1 MSAKMVRRVCLGL
14 PAVTESLQWGEHLVF
29 KVAGKIFAMAN
40 LEGGGNRLSFKC
52 APEEFTELIEMEGI
66 IPAPYLARAHWVS
79 LETWDALPAK
89 EITVRLRRAYDLIR
103 DRLPRKIR
111 MEIQG

>member
-1 MSAKMVRRVCLGL
+1 MPAEMVRRVCLGL

-29 KVAGKIFAMAN
+29 KVGGKIFAMAN

-52 APEEFTELIEMEGI
+52 TVEEFTELIEMEGI
-66 IPAPYLARAHWVS
+66 IPAPYLARAYWVS

-89 EITVRLRRAYDLIR
+89 EITVRLRRAYDLIH

-111 MEIQG
+111 MEIHG